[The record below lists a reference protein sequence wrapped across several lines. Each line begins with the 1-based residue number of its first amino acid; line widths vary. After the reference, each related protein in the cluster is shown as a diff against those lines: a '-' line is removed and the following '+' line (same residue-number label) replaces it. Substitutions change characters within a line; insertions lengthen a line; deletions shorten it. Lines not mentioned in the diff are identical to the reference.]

1 MSLQLQC
8 VLFIFYDISY
18 QVEFKYSLSWAHGRG
33 HAPSWNAVNLKDN
46 TTFNVG
52 SGNYSVVAN
61 NSAENWERGEAIFI
75 YNFPT
80 KGPYRIR

>member
-61 NSAENWERGEAIFI
+61 NSAENWERGEATFI

>member
-1 MSLQLQC
+1 M
-8 VLFIFYDISY
+8 LFIFYDISY

-61 NSAENWERGEAIFI
+61 NSAENWERGEATFI